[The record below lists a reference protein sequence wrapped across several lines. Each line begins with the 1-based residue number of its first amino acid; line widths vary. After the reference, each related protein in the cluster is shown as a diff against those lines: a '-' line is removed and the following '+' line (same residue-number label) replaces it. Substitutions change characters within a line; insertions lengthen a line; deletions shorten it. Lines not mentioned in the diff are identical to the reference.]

1 MRAYL
6 PEWLRERRNHR
17 FKNEST
23 VFAQELVLKYESWKV
38 LREILPYEFFS
49 STPQSNREINFRN
62 KFSIP
67 LCPHMKIANVH
78 VGTIDRNVR
87 IALQFSYRFAIFIS
101 VCNFHISLQ
110 FSLFG
115 VWFLLGRL
123 QFSYWF
129 AIFISVCN
137 FHISLQ
143 FSLFGVWF
151 LRGRLQFSYGFAIF
165 IWVCNFHI
173 SLQFSRHD
181 WRTSYVHGFIRIP
194 M

>member
-87 IALQFSYRFAIFIS
+87 IALQFSY
-101 VCNFHISLQ
+101 
-110 FSLFG
+110 
-115 VWFLLGRL
+115 
-123 QFSYWF
+123 WF

-151 LRGRLQFSYGFAIF
+151 LRWRLQFSYGFAIF

-173 SLQFSRHD
+173 SLQFSRP
-181 WRTSYVHGFIRIP
+181 TAGLLTYTASYRFPCNDELELITPRQPQFSVEETKKN
-194 M
+194 

>member
-1 MRAYL
+1 M
-6 PEWLRERRNHR
+6 
-17 FKNEST
+17 
-23 VFAQELVLKYESWKV
+23 
-38 LREILPYEFFS
+38 REILPYEFFS

-115 VWFLLGRL
+115 VWFL
-123 QFSYWF
+123 
-129 AIFISVCN
+129 
-137 FHISLQ
+137 
-143 FSLFGVWF
+143 
-151 LRGRLQFSYGFAIF
+151 RGRLQFSYGFAIF

-173 SLQFSRHD
+173 SVCNSHVTTGGLPTYTDSYGFPCYYELELILHVSHGSRGRD
-181 WRTSYVHGFIRIP
+181 KEKLELSKIDYSCY
-194 M
+194 